1 MSFVFHP
8 HVIAVHGLKY
18 QGCLILTLH
27 TYMKILSIFGVL
39 SGPVT
44 GGGVCACSCHS
55 MSVTTTFPVEVVWRL
70 LPWCCVE
77 MSEEC
82 EHNVFCK

>member
-44 GGGVCACSCHS
+44 GGGVCACTCHS
-55 MSVTTTFPVEVVWRL
+55 MSGNYNVSCGSSREIVTMALCRNE
-70 LPWCCVE
+70 
-77 MSEEC
+77 
-82 EHNVFCK
+82 